1 MEKIIVEV
9 ISSACGH
16 YQSGDRIFI
25 NGALIDKERSG
36 NICLMALQAIFPYI
50 FAFRK
55 GVTPQQMGFQEK
67 IQVQCPDYC
76 GPTVFELK
84 REE

>member
-16 YQSGDRIFI
+16 YQPGDKIFI
-25 NGALIDKERSG
+25 NDALVDKERSG
-36 NICLMALQAIFPYI
+36 NICLMAMQAIFPYI

-55 GVTPQQMGFQEK
+55 GVTAEQMGFKEK

-84 REE
+84 WEE